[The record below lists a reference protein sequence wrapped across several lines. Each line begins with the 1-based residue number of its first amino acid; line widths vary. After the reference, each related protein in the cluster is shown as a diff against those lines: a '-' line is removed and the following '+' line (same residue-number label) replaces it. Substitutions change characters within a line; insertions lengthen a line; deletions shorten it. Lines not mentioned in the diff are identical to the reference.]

1 MIPISFRKP
10 AGAAILALLV
20 LALAG
25 CGRRGALE
33 PPPGAGLS
41 TPSTGPV
48 SPSLDAAA
56 ATGGATATSPKP
68 GAAAKEEPGKAAK
81 PKPPATKPMLKSFFL
96 YPYID

>member
-1 MIPISFRKP
+1 M
-10 AGAAILALLV
+10 ALLV

-33 PPPGAGLS
+33 PPPGSGLS

-56 ATGGATATSPKP
+56 SGEATATKP
-68 GAAAKEEPGKAAK
+68 AAEEAAKAAK
-81 PKPPATKPMLKSFFL
+81 PKPPATKPMFKSFFL
-96 YPYID
+96 DPYID

>member
-33 PPPGAGLS
+33 PPPDSGLS

-56 ATGGATATSPKP
+56 TTGGATATSPKQE
-68 GAAAKEEPGKAAK
+68 AREALGKPAK

-96 YPYID
+96 DPYVD